1 MSELSEAV
9 ALNAMPTGDSADD
22 ATARYWLGEIAAAN
36 RKFKEWATRGDR
48 VIRRYKD
55 EQNDRELI
63 QDTRGRRMNL
73 LWSNVETTKPAYYSQ
88 TPTPNVTRRNK
99 DDGDAVGRSRR

>member
-1 MSELSEAV
+1 
-9 ALNAMPTGDSADD
+9 MPGDTGPDD

-55 EQNDRELI
+55 EQNDRETL
-63 QDTRGRRMNL
+63 QDTRGRKMNL

-88 TPTPNVTRRNK
+88 TPTPNVSRRNK
-99 DDGDAVGRSRR
+99 DDGDAVGRSRL